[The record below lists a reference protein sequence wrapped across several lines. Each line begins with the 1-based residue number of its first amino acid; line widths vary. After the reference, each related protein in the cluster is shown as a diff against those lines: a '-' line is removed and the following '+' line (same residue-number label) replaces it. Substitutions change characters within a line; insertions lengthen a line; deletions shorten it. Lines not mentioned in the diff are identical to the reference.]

1 MVMWGVIA
9 IVSEMV
15 GRSLDGMGLL
25 WVIYGMRILDETV
38 DEMMELLFRRMFRVI
53 WNIPCCCEKRL
64 LRSRAEEWVLTTGE

>member
-1 MVMWGVIA
+1 MWGVIA

-38 DEMMELLFRRMFRVI
+38 DEMMELLFRGMFRVI
-53 WNIPCCCEKRL
+53 YYAAVKDDYCEAAR
-64 LRSRAEEWVLTTGE
+64 RNGC